1 MDLSAPIKR
10 LYSLGPRR
18 ETFAQLS
25 TRGGW
30 PLRAISAFE
39 NVYAI
44 SLTALDADHVGRG
57 QLNFALRVR
66 HQADVI
72 YSMRLRR
79 D

>member
-1 MDLSAPIKR
+1 MDLRAPIKR

-25 TRGGW
+25 TRGDW
-30 PLRAISAFE
+30 SLRTILAFE

-44 SLTALDADHVGRG
+44 SLTALDADRAGRG

-66 HQADVI
+66 HQANVI